1 MTFQQTL
8 ENCQLRNIRMKNH
21 NLSLSLLIGAALAIP
36 TLAMA
41 APANTKP
48 VKKQTAT
55 AEMNVEAKADVSSS
69 DTDINASKAD
79 KLSPFAISETQ
90 TISRARVNNNLGQ
103 QPMTTEI
110 KAPNGQQPMTT
121 EIEAPNG
128 QEPMTTEIKAPAE
141 ALQDQELQTTEIISE
156 DPVLDAP
163 EDLAEVS
170 EEDL

>member
-1 MTFQQTL
+1 
-8 ENCQLRNIRMKNH
+8 MKNH
-21 NLSLSLLIGAALAIP
+21 TLPLSLLIGAALTMP

-48 VKKQTAT
+48 VKKQTTT
-55 AEMNVEAKADVSSS
+55 AEIAVEAKADATSSE
-69 DTDINASKAD
+69 TDANNSKIS
-79 KLSPFAISETQ
+79 KITPFAISETQ

-121 EIEAPNG
+121 EIKAPNG
-128 QEPMTTEIKAPAE
+128 QQPMTTEIKAPAE
-141 ALQDQELQTTEIISE
+141 ALQDQNLQTTEIISQ

-170 EEDL
+170 EDDL

>member
-1 MTFQQTL
+1 
-8 ENCQLRNIRMKNH
+8 MKNH
-21 NLSLSLLIGAALAIP
+21 TLPLSLLIGAALTIP

-41 APANTKP
+41 APANNKP

-55 AEMNVEAKADVSSS
+55 AEMNVEAKVESIGNES
-69 DTDINASKAD
+69 DANTSKID

-103 QPMTTEI
+103 QAMTTEI

>member
-8 ENCQLRNIRMKNH
+8 ENCQLRNIPMKNH
-21 NLSLSLLIGAALAIP
+21 TLSLSLLIGAALTIP

-69 DTDINASKAD
+69 DTDINASKTD

-110 KAPNGQQPMTT
+110 K
-121 EIEAPNG
+121 APNG

>member
-1 MTFQQTL
+1 
-8 ENCQLRNIRMKNH
+8 MKN
-21 NLSLSLLIGAALAIP
+21 NTLSLSLLIGAALAIP

-69 DTDINASKAD
+69 DTDINASKTD

-121 EIEAPNG
+121 EI
-128 QEPMTTEIKAPAE
+128 KAPAE

>member
-1 MTFQQTL
+1 
-8 ENCQLRNIRMKNH
+8 MKNH
-21 NLSLSLLIGAALAIP
+21 TLSLSLLIGAALTIP

-55 AEMNVEAKADVSSS
+55 AEMAVEAKADATSSE
-69 DTDINASKAD
+69 TDANNSKIS
-79 KLSPFAISETQ
+79 KMTPFAISETQ
-90 TISRARVNNNLGQ
+90 TISRARINNNIGQ

-121 EIEAPNG
+121 EI
-128 QEPMTTEIKAPAE
+128 KAPAE
-141 ALQDQELQTTEIISE
+141 ALQNSELQTTEIISQ

-163 EDLAEVS
+163 EDS
-170 EEDL
+170 EDDL

>member
-1 MTFQQTL
+1 
-8 ENCQLRNIRMKNH
+8 MKNH
-21 NLSLSLLIGAALAIP
+21 TLSLSLLIGAALTIP

-48 VKKQTAT
+48 VKKKTAT
-55 AEMNVEAKADVSSS
+55 AEMNVEAKADISSS
-69 DTDINASKAD
+69 DTDINASKTE

-110 KAPNGQQPMTT
+110 K
-121 EIEAPNG
+121 APNG

>member
-1 MTFQQTL
+1 
-8 ENCQLRNIRMKNH
+8 MKNH
-21 NLSLSLLIGAALAIP
+21 TLSLSLLIGAVLTIP

-48 VKKQTAT
+48 VEKQADT
-55 AEMNVEAKADVSSS
+55 AEMNVEAKADTGS
-69 DTDINASKAD
+69 DTDMNASKTE

-121 EIEAPNG
+121 EI
-128 QEPMTTEIKAPAE
+128 KAPAE
-141 ALQDQELQTTEIISE
+141 ALQDQELQTTEMISE
-156 DPVLDAP
+156 DAVLDAP
-163 EDLAEVS
+163 EEDDL
-170 EEDL
+170 

>member
-1 MTFQQTL
+1 
-8 ENCQLRNIRMKNH
+8 MKNH
-21 NLSLSLLIGAALAIP
+21 TLSLSLLIGAALTIP

-69 DTDINASKAD
+69 DTDINASKTD

-121 EIEAPNG
+121 EIEAP
-128 QEPMTTEIKAPAE
+128 AE

>member
-1 MTFQQTL
+1 
-8 ENCQLRNIRMKNH
+8 MKNH
-21 NLSLSLLIGAALAIP
+21 TLSLSLLIGAALTIP

-41 APANTKP
+41 APANNKP

-55 AEMNVEAKADVSSS
+55 AEMAVEATGSEN
-69 DTDINASKAD
+69 NANTSKID
-79 KLSPFAISETQ
+79 KLIPFAISETQ

-121 EIEAPNG
+121 EI
-128 QEPMTTEIKAPAE
+128 KAPAE
-141 ALQDQELQTTEIISE
+141 ALQNSELQTNEIISQ

-170 EEDL
+170 EEDDL